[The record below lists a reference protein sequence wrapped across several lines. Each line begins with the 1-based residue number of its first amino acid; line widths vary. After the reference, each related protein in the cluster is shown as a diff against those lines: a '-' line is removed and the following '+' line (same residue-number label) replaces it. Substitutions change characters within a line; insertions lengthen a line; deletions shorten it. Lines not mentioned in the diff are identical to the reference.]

1 MVRIKRGK
9 IIRIRC
15 RKICKYFKKIPY
27 RLFRFTKIQC
37 IKYMIYCLES
47 YYKALINDGYLEEIH
62 SMTRIYIINSEL
74 YIVTMEIIPQL

>member
-1 MVRIKRGK
+1 
-9 IIRIRC
+9 
-15 RKICKYFKKIPY
+15 
-27 RLFRFTKIQC
+27 
-37 IKYMIYCLES
+37 MIYCLES